1 MTDIEIIQTLLRE
14 FPYALFGS
22 VVAGILCA
30 YLGVYVVKKRVV
42 FVGATLTQVA
52 IAGIA
57 FAHLPGVGM
66 NPYVGSLLFSLIA
79 VLIFSQLLTN
89 RQIPTDSILGVSF
102 VLAIALRILLVQ
114 LSPAAEVAEIDALL
128 KGDLLFVTRDQFL
141 ILAGVTVVLLAVHL
155 VFFKA
160 FLFVSFDAE
169 TASTQGFRA
178 GLWEFLF
185 YLSVGIAVSVA
196 TRIVGDVFVFGFLV
210 IPALSGLLV
219 ARRVRNIFLAAL
231 AFAVVPPFLGLYGA
245 FKLDLPAGPSI
256 VAVGGILLLVTWGVR
271 TLVHRK

>member
-1 MTDIEIIQTLLRE
+1 MTDIQIIQTLLRE

-57 FAHLPGVGM
+57 FAHLPGIGM
-66 NPYVGSLLFSLIA
+66 NPYAGSLLFSLIA

-128 KGDLLFVTRDQFL
+128 KGDLLFVTSDQFL

-169 TASTQGFRA
+169 TASTQGFRS

-231 AFAVVPPFLGLYGA
+231 AFAVLPPFLGLYGA

-256 VAVGGILLLVTWGVR
+256 VAVGGILLLMTWGAR
-271 TLVHRK
+271 ALVHRR